1 MIRTFMLLTVLA
13 SLAGCMQPGRDPNQL
28 AAQGQIDDGAPVQTD
43 VDVTIDAKPEKIWA
57 LLTGIDA
64 WPTWQPDIRSASL
77 QGPPGQNAAFVWHT
91 GGMDVHSQ
99 IRLFVPNSKL
109 AWTGHVL
116 FIHAIHVWT
125 MTLLPD
131 GRTVV
136 RTKESMAGPFIGWFM
151 SSLKLQDIDQRWLAA
166 LKRRAEA

>member
-1 MIRTFMLLTVLA
+1 
-13 SLAGCMQPGRDPNQL
+13 
-28 AAQGQIDDGAPVQTD
+28 
-43 VDVTIDAKPEKIWA
+43 
-57 LLTGIDA
+57 
-64 WPTWQPDIRSASL
+64 
-77 QGPPGQNAAFVWHT
+77 
-91 GGMDVHSQ
+91 MDVHSQ